1 MPSLCAQKPS
11 GLALLHVTTV
21 ALHLPSERAVQLVL
35 LVKLSASLLWASW
48 GECVRMPGKIT
59 SKAPSGG

>member
-11 GLALLHVTTV
+11 GLALLHVRTA

-59 SKAPSGG
+59 SKAPLGG